1 MNRHL
6 MLTMLGEPREVHVLV
21 GHLDRL
27 LYGERMMT
35 RTFAQHLNG
44 LGIFKQ
50 IRLEWMLEE
59 DHPRDYSWVPL
70 ESRIGGHSIP
80 ELEKLGDRQLNKS
93 DRLSSD

>member
-1 MNRHL
+1 MNHHT

-27 LYGERMMT
+27 LYGERTMT

-44 LGIFKQ
+44 LGIFKR

-59 DHPRDYSWVPL
+59 DHPHDYTWVPL
-70 ESRIGGHSIP
+70 ESRIGCHSIP
-80 ELEKLGDRQLNKS
+80 ELESLGDRQLNKS
-93 DRLSSD
+93 DRLNSD